1 MDDSGPKQAATQA
14 ATPASPAAAPADER
28 PSLLSR
34 LRWPLMIGGPL
45 IVAIVVAWFVITGG
59 RYQSTDD
66 AYVQADRTPV
76 SSSVSGRVVEVDVKE
91 NQRVQAGQV
100 LFKLDAQTFAAALE
114 DAEAQ
119 YAAAKLQVNA
129 QKAAYGQQVA
139 GVQAAQDTID
149 YTAREAARDKTLVD
163 AGIISRQQY
172 DQAVHAADQAKA
184 SAAAVREQAVGA
196 LATLGGNPNIAVEAH
211 PTVLQ
216 AKAMLDRAKLNLSY
230 TTIVAAQSG
239 IVTHVDQMPV
249 GTYINA
255 AQPVFWL
262 VSGEPWVEANFKENQ
277 LAKMKIGQPV
287 EIKVDAVPG
296 QTFRGYVASFSP
308 GTGTTFSA
316 LPAQN
321 GTGNWVKVVQR
332 LPVRINFDRPPPDMA
347 SHAGLSAKTKVDT
360 RSDAKQPA
368 GARPR

>member
-1 MDDSGPKQAATQA
+1 MDDSGPKQGTAQA
-14 ATPASPAAAPADER
+14 ATAPAGMAEPER
-28 PSLLSR
+28 ASLLSR
-34 LRWPLMIGGPL
+34 LRWPLMIGGPV
-45 IVAIVVAWFVITGG
+45 IVLAIVAWFVITGG

-91 NQRVQAGQV
+91 NQHVEAGQV
-100 LFKLDAQTFAAALE
+100 LFKLDSQTFAAALE
-114 DAEAQ
+114 DAQAQ
-119 YAAAKLQVNA
+119 LAAAKLQIGA

-139 GVQAAQDTID
+139 SVQAAQETID
-149 YTAREAARDKTLVD
+149 YTAREAVRDKALAN
-163 AGIISRQQY
+163 AGVISRQQY

-184 SAAAVREQAVGA
+184 QAGAVREQAVGA
-196 LATLGGNPNIAVEAH
+196 LATLGGNPNIAVNAH
-211 PTVLQ
+211 PTVMQ
-216 AKAMLDRAKLNLSY
+216 AQAMLDRAKLNLSY

-249 GTYINA
+249 GTFINA

-262 VSGEPWVEANFKENQ
+262 VSGEPWVEANYKENQ
-277 LAKMKIGQPV
+277 LAKMHIGQPV
-287 EIKVDAVPG
+287 DIKVDAVPG

-360 RSDAKQPA
+360 RSGPQQQPA
-368 GARPR
+368 AARTR

>member
-1 MDDSGPKQAATQA
+1 MDDSGPKQGMTQA
-14 ATPASPAAAPADER
+14 ATPAAEVTPER
-28 PSLLSR
+28 PTLMSR
-34 LRWPLMIGGPL
+34 LRWPLMIGGPV
-45 IVAIVVAWFVITGG
+45 IVLAIVAWFIITGG

-76 SSSVSGRVVEVDVKE
+76 SASVSGRVVEVDVKE
-91 NQRVQAGQV
+91 NQHVEAGQV
-100 LFKLDAQTFAAALE
+100 LFKLDSQTFATALE
-114 DAEAQ
+114 DAQAQ
-119 YAAAKLQVNA
+119 LAAARLQVSA

-139 GVQAAQDTID
+139 GVQAAQETIA
-149 YTAREAARDKTLVD
+149 YTDREAARDKALAD

-184 SAAAVREQAVGA
+184 QAAAVREQAVGA
-196 LATLGGNPNIAVEAH
+196 LATLGGNANIAIDAH
-211 PTVLQ
+211 PSVLQ
-216 AKAMLDRAKLNLSY
+216 AQAMVDRAKLNLSY

-239 IVTHVDQMPV
+239 TVAHVDQMPV
-249 GTYINA
+249 GSYINA

-262 VSGEPWVEANFKENQ
+262 VSGEPWVEANYKENQ
-277 LAKMKIGQPV
+277 LAKMRIGQPV
-287 EIKVDAVPG
+287 DIKVDAVPG
-296 QTFRGYVASFSP
+296 KTFRGYVASFSP

-360 RSDAKQPA
+360 RSGPQQQPA
-368 GARPR
+368 AARAR

>member
-1 MDDSGPKQAATQA
+1 
-14 ATPASPAAAPADER
+14 
-28 PSLLSR
+28 
-34 LRWPLMIGGPL
+34 MIGGPL
-45 IVAIVVAWFVITGG
+45 IVLIVVAWFIITGG

-76 SSSVSGRVVEVDVKE
+76 SASVSGRVVEVDVKE
-91 NQRVQAGQV
+91 NQHVEAGQV
-100 LFKLDAQTFAAALE
+100 LFKLDSQTFATALE
-114 DAEAQ
+114 DAQAQ
-119 YAAAKLQVNA
+119 LAAARLQVSA

-139 GVQAAQDTID
+139 GVQAANETID
-149 YTAREAARDKTLVD
+149 YTAREAVRDKQLLD

-184 SAAAVREQAVGA
+184 QAAATRQQAVGA
-196 LATLGGNPNIAVEAH
+196 LATLGGNPNIAINAH
-211 PTVLQ
+211 PSVLQ
-216 AKAMLDRAKLNLSY
+216 AQAIVDRAKLNLSY

-287 EIKVDAVPG
+287 DIRIDALPHDV
-296 QTFRGYVASFSP
+296 FKGYVASFSP

-360 RSDAKQPA
+360 RSGPQQPA
-368 GARPR
+368 SARTR